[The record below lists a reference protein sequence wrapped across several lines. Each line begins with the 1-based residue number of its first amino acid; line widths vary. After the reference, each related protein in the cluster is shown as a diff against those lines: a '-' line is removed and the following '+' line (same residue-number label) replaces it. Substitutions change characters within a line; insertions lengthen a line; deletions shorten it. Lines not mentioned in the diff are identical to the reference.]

1 MLITPRNQ
9 AEEKWK
15 AYHSNLYDE
24 GQSYHLLLEDGR
36 KALFLSGS
44 NKEPFIL
51 CADTKKKW
59 EKISRELV
67 SSFAQTM
74 TFMYGKET
82 LMTVIRLTLALTVMV
97 SQINV
102 RSVTLI

>member
-15 AYHSNLYDE
+15 ACHSNLYDE
-24 GQSYHLLLEDGR
+24 GQSYHLLLEDGHR
-36 KALFLSGS
+36 ALFLSGP
-44 NKEPFIL
+44 NKEPFIP
-51 CADTKKKW
+51 CADTKKRW

-67 SSFAQTM
+67 SFFAQTM
-74 TFMYGKET
+74 TFRYGKET
-82 LMTVIRLTLALTVMV
+82 LMTVIQSTLALTVMV
-97 SQINV
+97 SQISV